1 MIHVGLQLRR
11 RMASRASLPS
21 LEALNEAA
29 ELGDVQKAE
38 AIFSVL
44 FPSMPQNK
52 HTMTCNT
59 LMKAY
64 ANRGLGQKAAE
75 WHNKMCSQRI
85 RTNAKT
91 YGKVIEAFAKSGDLE
106 NALAY
111 LARMS
116 QFFPPDKIN
125 FNTVIA
131 AAAQAGLVPETEALV
146 LGLTQQRI
154 EPSLESYGS
163 LLNAYAKGSNA
174 AAAIEVLQGMGHLQ
188 VTPNQV
194 CFSAAMDACGRAAR
208 PEDAIDILHRMQ
220 NQTIAPDVV
229 ALSSI
234 VNAFSQLGKAADAAK
249 WLEQAEEIGLSP
261 NIITYNCVIHACAR
275 VGHPR
280 KAIRWLERLRAA
292 QLQPDVK
299 GRPLA
304 DAQHWFNRLA
314 AQHMPDLGAFVSVIF
329 ICARSG
335 RLWEASEW
343 LRRMRESG
351 LQLDSGPYNGVI
363 AAAAQAKEPDWA
375 LRCLQ
380 DMLETSVQPNIM
392 THTNIIN
399 AFAKVFHHRAA
410 IEWLDVMEDAHGIT
424 PNVLSFTCAIEACL
438 WASEWGEAL
447 RLLQRMRQR
456 GVRAD
461 SVLMRKLNR
470 QVGSEAPPLVLVP

>member
-1 MIHVGLQLRR
+1 MLHRLWIEIGLQRR
-11 RMASRASLPS
+11 GASLAS
-21 LEALNEAA
+21 AAAAALNEAA

-38 AIFSVL
+38 ELFSAV
-44 FPSMPQNK
+44 FPLTPQNK

-64 ANRGLGQKAAE
+64 ANRGLGHKAAE
-75 WHNKMCSQRI
+75 WHNRMCSQRI

-131 AAAQAGLVPETEALV
+131 AAAQAGLVPETEALM
-146 LGLTQQRI
+146 LGLTQRRI

-188 VTPNQV
+188 ITPNQV
-194 CFSAAMDACGRAAR
+194 CFSAAMDACSRAAR
-208 PEDAIDILHRMQ
+208 PDEAIDILHQMQ

-249 WLEQAEEIGLSP
+249 WLEQAENVGLSP
-261 NIITYNCVIHACAR
+261 NIITYNCIIHACAR
-275 VGHPR
+275 VGHPK
-280 KAIRWLERLRAA
+280 KAIKWFERLRAA
-292 QLQPDVK
+292 QLRPDVSSYCGILDAFAKK

-363 AAAAQAKEPDWA
+363 AAAAQAREPDWA

-392 THTNIIN
+392 T
-399 AFAKVFHHRAA
+399 
-410 IEWLDVMEDAHGIT
+410 
-424 PNVLSFTCAIEACL
+424 
-438 WASEWGEAL
+438 
-447 RLLQRMRQR
+447 
-456 GVRAD
+456 
-461 SVLMRKLNR
+461 
-470 QVGSEAPPLVLVP
+470 